1 MAEGRSV
8 VTRQPH
14 HGHRVT
20 PENFG
25 HHVLDNSPF
34 DQVQSLGVHDRPMGS
49 TIIVHCLG
57 FPWFST
63 GDHKVHTLV
72 VKSGNRLL
80 PVSLDG

>member
-1 MAEGRSV
+1 MV
-8 VTRQPH
+8 I
-14 HGHRVT
+14 
-20 PENFG
+20 
-25 HHVLDNSPF
+25 VLHQRTLDTMYLITLPLTKYIL
-34 DQVQSLGVHDRPMGS
+34 QSLGVHGRPMGS

-72 VKSGNRLL
+72 VKSGNMLL